1 MLLFTLEVLHAKRKC
16 FEDCFFNVKIIQ
28 GSYGSR
34 KTKMCILEPLKNQ
47 SESWRSPGKVLEIC
61 FWKRVRALIIT
72 WSLCCWPQDLQRIIN
87 FELTD
92 TSNNQHC
99 TVLVKRS
106 FCAQVSLSLKLQ
118 QRCNRRTHNET
129 MNYSFLASIHCVIDV
144 IIDDLPL

>member
-1 MLLFTLEVLHAKRKC
+1 MLLFTLEILHDKRKC
-16 FEDCFFNVKIIQ
+16 FEDCFFNVK
-28 GSYGSR
+28 
-34 KTKMCILEPLKNQ
+34 
-47 SESWRSPGKVLEIC
+47 
-61 FWKRVRALIIT
+61 IIT

-92 TSNNQHC
+92 TSNNQYC

-129 MNYSFLASIHCVIDV
+129 MSYSFFARIHCVYHRWFATLKTYKSQPH
-144 IIDDLPL
+144 IISTVGSLFFTRNLSRDYCLISYREGLGTSL